1 MKFTQLLSPDTIRQ
15 GVLLSSKKRALEL
28 VGKVI
33 ADYLNTSLPHT
44 DTDET
49 YSDSPEEMC
58 AIECFS
64 RLFKREK
71 LGSTSINNG
80 IALPHAKLPENPHL
94 TLAHPIAVFL
104 QLETPIDYEAIDNK
118 PVDLIFAV
126 MIPTDCQYSCQ
137 AELANI
143 AERLSDKNL
152 VKQLRSAK
160 SVEEIWQIFE
170 YADQCVKQD
179 IPEENIVETL
189 IE

>member
-15 GVLLSSKKRALEL
+15 GVLLSSKKRVLEL

-33 ADYLNTSLPHT
+33 ADFINKSFANSEMN
-44 DTDET
+44 ET
-49 YSDSPEEMC
+49 FQNSPEEMC

-80 IALPHAKLPENPHL
+80 IALPHAKLPDNPHL
-94 TLAHPIAVFL
+94 KLDYPIAVFL
-104 QLETPIDYEAIDNK
+104 QLDTPIDYESIDNK

-126 MIPTDCQYSCQ
+126 MIPTECQYSCQ
-137 AELANI
+137 VELASI
-143 AERLSDKNL
+143 ADRLSDKSL

-160 SVEEIWQIFE
+160 SEEELWQVFE
-170 YADQCVKQD
+170 YADQCAEQEMS
-179 IPEENIVETL
+179 EESLAEV
-189 IE
+189 